1 MNKNITVEEILKATN
16 GTLIYGSKLEEC
28 ESFSKNTKEIKE
40 GDVYIG
46 FRGERFDGGK
56 FYEDALKNGAKGA
69 IINKIDDLEIKRL
82 ENKFVIQVDDT
93 VEAIG
98 QIAK

>member
-1 MNKNITVEEILKATN
+1 MNKNITVEEILKVTN

-56 FYEDALKNGAKGA
+56 FMKTLWKMEQKEQL
-69 IINKIDDLEIKRL
+69 
-82 ENKFVIQVDDT
+82 
-93 VEAIG
+93 
-98 QIAK
+98 

>member
-56 FYEDALKNGAKGA
+56 FYEYSLKNGAKGA
-69 IINKIDDLEIKRL
+69 IINKIDGLDIKSL
-82 ENKFVIQVDDT
+82 
-93 VEAIG
+93 
-98 QIAK
+98 